1 MLWAVGSTMWDVS
14 VGFSSGGERTLLFP
28 QVNFR
33 SSRSAPGCW
42 AERTRAEKQL
52 VVLVGVLGAVLVACL
67 LGLIFQYRARVP
79 AVCLSEACISV
90 TSSIL
95 SSLDRAVNP
104 CEDFF
109 SYACGG
115 WIKANPLPDGHSRW
129 GTFNNLWEHNQAIM
143 KHLLG
148 ESMGAVGPAVS
159 RSPVRSGDAKN
170 MSTGMSGW
178 T

>member
-1 MLWAVGSTMWDVS
+1 M
-14 VGFSSGGERTLLFP
+14 
-28 QVNFR
+28 
-33 SSRSAPGCW
+33 
-42 AERTRAEKQL
+42 
-52 VVLVGVLGAVLVACL
+52 
-67 LGLIFQYRARVP
+67 
-79 AVCLSEACISV
+79 CLSEACISV

-95 SSLDRAVNP
+95 SSLDQAVNP

-148 ESMGAVGPAVS
+148 EHMGAVGPAVL
-159 RSPVRSGDAKN
+159 RSPIRSGDAKN
-170 MSTGMSGW
+170 MLLGLSGLTYIPASNQSVTHVLQGHREAEPGCVCSPGCPW
-178 T
+178 DF

>member
-1 MLWAVGSTMWDVS
+1 MLRHQVGYLPAS
-14 VGFSSGGERTLLFP
+14 FSAGQDALWCC
-28 QVNFR
+28 
-33 SSRSAPGCW
+33 SSCCSRGAEPVPAPPGP
-42 AERTRAEKQL
+42 
-52 VVLVGVLGAVLVACL
+52 
-67 LGLIFQYRARVP
+67 P

-148 ESMGAVGPAVS
+148 ECVGAVGPRIAQG
-159 RSPVRSGDAKN
+159 PC
-170 MSTGMSGW
+170 
-178 T
+178 

>member
-1 MLWAVGSTMWDVS
+1 MLPCRAAAAELSLS
-14 VGFSSGGERTLLFP
+14 CP
-28 QVNFR
+28 P
-33 SSRSAPGCW
+33 PG
-42 AERTRAEKQL
+42 
-52 VVLVGVLGAVLVACL
+52 
-67 LGLIFQYRARVP
+67 P
-79 AVCLSEACISV
+79 SAVCLSEACISV

-148 ESMGAVGPAVS
+148 EQ
-159 RSPVRSGDAKN
+159 RQQWDAWCRGVPLGLGVPKICL
-170 MSTGMSGW
+170 
-178 T
+178 

>member
-1 MLWAVGSTMWDVS
+1 
-14 VGFSSGGERTLLFP
+14 
-28 QVNFR
+28 VNFR
-33 SSRSAPGCW
+33 GSRSVLGCW
-42 AERTRAEKQL
+42 AERTRTEKQL
-52 VVLVGVLGAVLVACL
+52 VVLVGVLAAVLAACL
-67 LGLIFQYRARVP
+67 LGHIFQYRARSP

-109 SYACGG
+109 GYACGG

-148 ESMGAVGPAVS
+148 EWAGVVGPS
-159 RSPVRSGDAKN
+159 RGRGAPFGLGAAEN
-170 MSTGMSGW
+170 CLLG
-178 T
+178 

>member
-1 MLWAVGSTMWDVS
+1 MLAHIICPGMGCLGTGQDAWAPDEMFPHIPHPGVGCSTS
-14 VGFSSGGERTLLFP
+14 EELNP
-28 QVNFR
+28 
-33 SSRSAPGCW
+33 SRLPPGP
-42 AERTRAEKQL
+42 
-52 VVLVGVLGAVLVACL
+52 
-67 LGLIFQYRARVP
+67 P

-148 ESMGAVGPAVS
+148 EYAGSDGTPMVL
-159 RSPVRSGDAKN
+159 RSPVGSG
-170 MSTGMSGW
+170 GMLKTRLRGRKVRLKHQRQSNP
-178 T
+178 

>member
-1 MLWAVGSTMWDVS
+1 MLPCRAAAAELSPS
-14 VGFSSGGERTLLFP
+14 CP
-28 QVNFR
+28 P
-33 SSRSAPGCW
+33 PGPP
-42 AERTRAEKQL
+42 T
-52 VVLVGVLGAVLVACL
+52 
-67 LGLIFQYRARVP
+67 
-79 AVCLSEACISV
+79 VCLSEACISV

-109 SYACGG
+109 GYACGG

-148 ESMGAVGPAVS
+148 EHAAAAAAQVP
-159 RSPVRSGDAKN
+159 RSPARSGGSKN
-170 MSTGMSGW
+170 TPAGM
-178 T
+178 

>member
-1 MLWAVGSTMWDVS
+1 MGCLGMGRDAGLYRLPWNGMLRNRVGCPGTRWDICPHPLSQGKVLPGVAHRAVVEELNLSFLS
-14 VGFSSGGERTLLFP
+14 
-28 QVNFR
+28 
-33 SSRSAPGCW
+33 PGP
-42 AERTRAEKQL
+42 
-52 VVLVGVLGAVLVACL
+52 
-67 LGLIFQYRARVP
+67 P

-148 ESMGAVGPAVS
+148 EYAGAVGPCGAEESCLVW
-159 RSPVRSGDAKN
+159 
-170 MSTGMSGW
+170 GMPKTCLQGCKVGCKPQCQTSL
-178 T
+178 

>member
-1 MLWAVGSTMWDVS
+1 MGWDAGLYHLLWSRMIRYRVGCSGTRWDICLHPSLRDRML
-14 VGFSSGGERTLLFP
+14 
-28 QVNFR
+28 
-33 SSRSAPGCW
+33 PG
-42 AERTRAEKQL
+42 
-52 VVLVGVLGAVLVACL
+52 VAHCTKVEEL
-67 LGLIFQYRARVP
+67 NLSLPPPGPP
-79 AVCLSEACISV
+79 AMCLSEACISV

-148 ESMGAVGPAVS
+148 EYVGAVGPHSAEE
-159 RSPVRSGDAKN
+159 PQ
-170 MSTGMSGW
+170 
-178 T
+178 

>member
-1 MLWAVGSTMWDVS
+1 M
-14 VGFSSGGERTLLFP
+14 
-28 QVNFR
+28 
-33 SSRSAPGCW
+33 
-42 AERTRAEKQL
+42 
-52 VVLVGVLGAVLVACL
+52 
-67 LGLIFQYRARVP
+67 
-79 AVCLSEACISV
+79 CLSEACISV

-148 ESMGAVGPAVS
+148 ECGSGGTPQWSGLRWVQGMPKTYAWKYEVGIDLQCQNQSDTHAVRTLRNGSWLYLLSQTVLRFLAMVVLVFGAA
-159 RSPVRSGDAKN
+159 
-170 MSTGMSGW
+170 
-178 T
+178 

>member
-1 MLWAVGSTMWDVS
+1 M
-14 VGFSSGGERTLLFP
+14 
-28 QVNFR
+28 
-33 SSRSAPGCW
+33 
-42 AERTRAEKQL
+42 
-52 VVLVGVLGAVLVACL
+52 
-67 LGLIFQYRARVP
+67 
-79 AVCLSEACISV
+79 CLSESCISV

-109 SYACGG
+109 GYACGG

-148 ESMGAVGPAVS
+148 ECGEQWEPHGTEEAHLLWDCWG
-159 RSPVRSGDAKN
+159 
-170 MSTGMSGW
+170 T
-178 T
+178 

>member
-1 MLWAVGSTMWDVS
+1 M
-14 VGFSSGGERTLLFP
+14 
-28 QVNFR
+28 
-33 SSRSAPGCW
+33 
-42 AERTRAEKQL
+42 
-52 VVLVGVLGAVLVACL
+52 
-67 LGLIFQYRARVP
+67 
-79 AVCLSEACISV
+79 CLSEACISV

-109 SYACGG
+109 GYACGG

-148 ESMGAVGPAVS
+148 EWAGAVGPLPGRGPPFGLGGAENCLLGCKDRLEPQRQTNLRHARAVG
-159 RSPVRSGDAKN
+159 RPGSG
-170 MSTGMSGW
+170 SWLSLLS
-178 T
+178 

>member
-1 MLWAVGSTMWDVS
+1 MVPGAAHGAAVEELNPS
-14 VGFSSGGERTLLFP
+14 FP
-28 QVNFR
+28 P
-33 SSRSAPGCW
+33 PGP
-42 AERTRAEKQL
+42 
-52 VVLVGVLGAVLVACL
+52 
-67 LGLIFQYRARVP
+67 P

-109 SYACGG
+109 GYACGG

-148 ESMGAVGPAVS
+148 EYAGALGP
-159 RSPVRSGDAKN
+159 P
-170 MSTGMSGW
+170 
-178 T
+178 